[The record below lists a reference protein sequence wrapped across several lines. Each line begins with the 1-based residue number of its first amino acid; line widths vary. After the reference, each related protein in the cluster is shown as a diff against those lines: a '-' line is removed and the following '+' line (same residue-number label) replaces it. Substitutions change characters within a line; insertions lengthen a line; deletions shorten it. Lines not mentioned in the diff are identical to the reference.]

1 MWNDYPFGIFNQNT
15 KMNTIISVFTVI
27 FTLMA
32 HQDKATLPQK
42 WSPDF
47 TIELSFSG
55 SMDGSST
62 KLVYRYDSCIYEYQ
76 HGMKKP
82 GIKKFALSEED
93 RVNILDRLR
102 ELKIIKTKSEPSL
115 APVDD
120 GWSSHLCFGAHC
132 ISGGTSA
139 EMSDEHKEIY
149 NEAYAFLE
157 NFAATKKSR

>member
-1 MWNDYPFGIFNQNT
+1 MWNDCPFGIFNQNN
-15 KMNTIISVFTVI
+15 KMNTIIFAFAVI

-32 HQDKATLPQK
+32 DQDKPTLPQK
-42 WSPDF
+42 WNPDF

-76 HGMKKP
+76 YGMKKP
-82 GIKKFALSEED
+82 GIKRFALTEKD
-93 RVNILDRLR
+93 RTIILDRLH
-102 ELKIIKTKSEPSL
+102 ELKVNKIKSEPSL

-120 GWSSHLCFGAHC
+120 GWSSHLCFGIHC

-139 EMSDEHKEIY
+139 EMSDEHKAIY

-157 NFAATKKSR
+157 NFGATK